1 MKVDRRYT
9 IPKVSSPYRLMT
21 NSTFGMDILRRHM
34 TWYSCKMVMRCSY
47 TINATFGGASFRTRR
62 DKSKDSK
69 SCSLTG
75 RADGQIVHL
84 GHPKQ
89 PIIQQVK

>member
-21 NSTFGMDILRRHM
+21 NSTIGMDILRRHM

-47 TINATFGGASFRTRR
+47 TINALLGGASVRTRR
-62 DKSKDSK
+62 CRARGHE
-69 SCSLTG
+69 SCWLTD
-75 RADGQIVHL
+75 RANGKVIHL
-84 GHPKQ
+84 RHPKQ
-89 PIIQQVK
+89 PIIQGR